1 MANRRNEPSVNLYE
15 LWLGYP
21 TQLIKLLK
29 DTIPGQN
36 TEFKLFKISL

>member
-1 MANRRNEPSVNLYE
+1 MNFD
-15 LWLGYP
+15 YP

-29 DTIPGQN
+29 DTISGLN